1 MNKAKEK
8 NDVPTVIDNNNNN
21 NEQKPIPPPI
31 PRRPSLKILNKLKS
45 AMSQDKEINA
55 ETDLNGISLSNDNAD
70 KESDT
75 NTTITATKIESK
87 REIYYGNHTLLFAST
102 EAGGFFLGSDDDGYA
117 ILSDI
122 PTPVCFTNARNPFL
136 RYGDIVRVMA
146 HNCNLI
152 GHTSNSWMSW
162 SKDVG
167 SVAGLYRIT
176 PPDGVD
182 TITRTF
188 RFGAPVEYGMPFM
201 LYSDNWKTNII
212 GMVLKN
218 GKTSS
223 KRLALNNANKKWLEP
238 LTFMC
243 QIYKP
248 DEPKEITEAKLV
260 TKSRASSEP
269 YGKVDPSSLRPVS
282 NSLSTTSE
290 RTKNVG
296 TVKDDGDL
304 VSSNN
309 NNNSSKNNSNGIEK
323 KNIGQKH

>member
-1 MNKAKEK
+1 M
-8 NDVPTVIDNNNNN
+8 
-21 NEQKPIPPPI
+21 
-31 PRRPSLKILNKLKS
+31 
-45 AMSQDKEINA
+45 
-55 ETDLNGISLSNDNAD
+55 
-70 KESDT
+70 
-75 NTTITATKIESK
+75 
-87 REIYYGNHTLLFAST
+87 
-102 EAGGFFLGSDDDGYA
+102 
-117 ILSDI
+117 SDI

-290 RTKNVG
+290 RTKNVDKLIVEYNSIKTEIQNINENVEVNDIIKLTNIYNTFLYNYFG
-296 TVKDDGDL
+296 VKKID
-304 VSSNN
+304 
-309 NNNSSKNNSNGIEK
+309 
-323 KNIGQKH
+323 